1 MHSGINGETHWMGG
15 GRSVR
20 SVKTRRVSDRW
31 GCRVNV
37 ETEREAAFED

>member
-1 MHSGINGETHWMGG
+1 MEKHTGWG

-31 GCRVNV
+31 GCRVDV